1 MERCSATTLTGE
13 QCKLISKE
21 GCDGKCSRHSGEP
34 CPVCF
39 LPMNSK
45 NSKKLE
51 NCTHIFHMKCIDKWK
66 KKHNTCPTCRAKIE
80 NTMYNVSIHIEPVGI
95 RAEMVSNNVTNINTL
110 FGIETEINL
119 DNFVTDI
126 QFSTQIEEDI
136 RHILQE
142 IGFPVTTFPARTQ

>member
-1 MERCSATTLTGE
+1 
-13 QCKLISKE
+13 
-21 GCDGKCSRHSGEP
+21 
-34 CPVCF
+34 
-39 LPMNSK
+39 
-45 NSKKLE
+45 
-51 NCTHIFHMKCIDKWK
+51 
-66 KKHNTCPTCRAKIE
+66 
-80 NTMYNVSIHIEPVGI
+80 MYNVSIHIEPVGI